1 MCQYITKTPHQP
13 ISLLVFLLFFS
24 WSCSGPSS
32 KEVAEEYLGVPVSEI
47 ESELDQLMQLWYPR
61 IVDEENGGYWTN
73 FGPDWT
79 RSEEQTKMLVTQ
91 ARGLW
96 TAARAARHYPDR
108 EVYRKAADAGYA
120 FLTTKMWDA
129 QNSGFYQY
137 YPPPQPPEGMPG
149 HKMSYGNAFAL
160 YALSEY
166 AKINPQPEVLD
177 WVRKS
182 FNWLEERAHDPELMG
197 YFNLI
202 FDRPL
207 SPTDTAQQRY
217 GSSLGWGRPDWKD
230 QNSSIHI
237 MEALTTTYE
246 VLPEPLVKDRL
257 QEMLHLVRDTMTHP
271 DGYLRLYFTRDW
283 QPISHRDSSREYI
296 LDHLAVDHQSFG
308 HDIETAYLIID
319 ASQVLHGKVD
329 PLTLEKAKLLTDHS
343 LQYGFDE
350 NYYGLFDRGY
360 RFLPDREMEIVNNHK
375 VWWAQAE
382 AWHTLALMSAYFP
395 QDSVYPEAFRQMWTY
410 IKQEMIDPEHG
421 GWYNNGLDTDP
432 GNKTRNKA
440 HQWKGA
446 YHNGRALIQVV
457 EYANGRIPVEQ

>member
-1 MCQYITKTPHQP
+1 
-13 ISLLVFLLFFS
+13 
-24 WSCSGPSS
+24 
-32 KEVAEEYLGVPVSEI
+32 
-47 ESELDQLMQLWYPR
+47 
-61 IVDEENGGYWTN
+61 
-73 FGPDWT
+73 
-79 RSEEQTKMLVTQ
+79 
-91 ARGLW
+91 
-96 TAARAARHYPDR
+96 
-108 EVYRKAADAGYA
+108 
-120 FLTTKMWDA
+120 
-129 QNSGFYQY
+129 
-137 YPPPQPPEGMPG
+137 
-149 HKMSYGNAFAL
+149 
-160 YALSEY
+160 
-166 AKINPQPEVLD
+166 
-177 WVRKS
+177 
-182 FNWLEERAHDPELMG
+182 MG